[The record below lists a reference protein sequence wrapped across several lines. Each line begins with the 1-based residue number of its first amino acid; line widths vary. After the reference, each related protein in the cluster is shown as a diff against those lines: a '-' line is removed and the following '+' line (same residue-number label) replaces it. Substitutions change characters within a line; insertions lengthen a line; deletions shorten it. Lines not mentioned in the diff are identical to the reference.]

1 MTWEP
6 VSSLRGDA
14 TLDRFQLPKANILTT
29 ESGAITRLL
38 DNRFTRRMIH
48 PPYEALKETYT
59 TSSSEPQCM
68 QQQRQRHAAAAEFEQ
83 QVQQRRAHEEAQER
97 QRKADLLAGLLQ
109 RPEYMTS
116 DDNPLADC
124 LTSRSSRPSSSRYT
138 PRSCCSS
145 GSSSRCTPRTADSSV
160 PSSARSS
167 SSGSSSSSG
176 RPKSPD
182 GVAARARLALRGHLA
197 VGSLLPLEDDSQ
209 KQQQQQQPPQQQWQ
223 LGSAVMAAAGYVNE
237 EAMRLKEQMI
247 DLYPH
252 GAPRSVVNEAKA
264 QGVTLP
270 SLGHASLLPPVPRR
284 SFNKRW

>member
-29 ESGAITRLL
+29 ESGAITRML
-38 DNRFTRRMIH
+38 DSKFTRRMIH
-48 PPYEALKETYT
+48 PPYEALKETYST
-59 TSSSEPQCM
+59 SSEPQCM

-83 QVQQRRAHEEAQER
+83 QVQQRRAQEEAQER

-116 DDNPLADC
+116 DDNPLAD
-124 LTSRSSRPSSSRYT
+124 Y
-138 PRSCCSS
+138 
-145 GSSSRCTPRTADSSV
+145 
-160 PSSARSS
+160 
-167 SSGSSSSSG
+167 
-176 RPKSPD
+176 
-182 GVAARARLALRGHLA
+182 
-197 VGSLLPLEDDSQ
+197 ESQ
-209 KQQQQQQPPQQQWQ
+209 AQQQQQQPPQQQWQ
-223 LGSAVMAAAGYVNE
+223 LGSVVMAAAGYVNE